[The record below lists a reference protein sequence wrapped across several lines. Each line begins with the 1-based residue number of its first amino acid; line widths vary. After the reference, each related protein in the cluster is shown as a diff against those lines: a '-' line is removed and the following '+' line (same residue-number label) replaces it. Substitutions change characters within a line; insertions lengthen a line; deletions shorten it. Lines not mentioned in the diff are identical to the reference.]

1 MIHNNSKKSKMRRQ
15 KYHKASQFIK
25 NKFLFVVTVGVVIAL
40 ALNICSGFTTTSTE
54 IDVPT
59 KPTNSIADVELSI
72 EDTSH
77 SYEHNTQLEPNI
89 MSTSYSSHSETE
101 PEMETEP
108 IQCIELTDDEIYML
122 ATLVYL
128 EGRGESLE
136 CQKSIASVVINRMNL
151 WDMTL
156 EEVIYQ
162 KNQFS
167 PAYLIESSAPDD
179 TQIGLVHELMITGV
193 SIPEYVCYFRAG
205 YYHDGEGMNDYTCF
219 DRTYFSYSDRDY
231 DLWQESADNEI

>member
-1 MIHNNSKKSKMRRQ
+1 MIHNNSKNSAMRRR
-15 KYHKASQFIK
+15 KYIKSFQFIK
-25 NKFLFVVTVGVVIAL
+25 NKFLFVITVGVVVTL
-40 ALNICSGFTTTSTE
+40 ALNICSGFTTISTG
-54 IDVPT
+54 IDVPVDT
-59 KPTNSIADVELSI
+59 TNSTAKTNLPI
-72 EDTSH
+72 ENTSH
-77 SYEHNTQLEPNI
+77 SYEGNNDTMPNI
-89 MSTSYSSHSETE
+89 ITTSYSDHSETE
-101 PEMETEP
+101 PEIEP
-108 IQCIELTDDEIYML
+108 EPNYCIELTDDEIYML

-128 EGRGESLE
+128 EGGIESLE
-136 CQKSIASVVINRMNL
+136 CQKAIASVVINRMNL

-179 TQIGLVHELMITGV
+179 IQIRLVHELMITGV

-205 YYHDGEGMNDYTCF
+205 YYHDWASMNDYTCF

-231 DLWQESADNEI
+231 SLWQESAGDEI